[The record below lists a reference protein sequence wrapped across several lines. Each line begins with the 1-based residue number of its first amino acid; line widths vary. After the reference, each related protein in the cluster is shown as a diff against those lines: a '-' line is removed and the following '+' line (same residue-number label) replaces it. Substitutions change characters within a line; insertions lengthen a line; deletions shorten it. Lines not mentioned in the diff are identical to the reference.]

1 MNNRAVSMISLIITI
16 IMIVIIAAISVPLLS
31 NVISD
36 SIMEDAKVE
45 MKNVETVVDYAKAQ
59 IMDDR
64 FIPNSEYAIT
74 EEELEEH
81 FGNIL
86 TPDEKNQIVSIN
98 NDGLILAPH
107 KYYLMN
113 QERFDHEFGNA
124 FNVSGIREAREYLVN
139 YMDGVVLANVDGRRL
154 TNGNEIS
161 VIPVEDIVRGQV
173 EVMFTPNGNSEWS
186 KQQATELSFAGKDT
200 TITSVMYQ
208 WSQSISEPTVD
219 SFVNS
224 VNNHETVK
232 LLDKTGNNW
241 YLWVKVEYTDDGNP
255 RIKYFRSNPF
265 FIDNTSP
272 TATMT
277 VDEIRK

>member
-31 NVISD
+31 NVIND

-64 FIPNSEYAIT
+64 FIPSQEFAIT
-74 EEELEEH
+74 EPELESR

-86 TPDEKNQIVSIN
+86 TPDEKNQIMNIN

-113 QERFDHEFGNA
+113 QERFNQEFGNA
-124 FNVSGIREAREYLVN
+124 FNVSGIREARDYLVN
-139 YMDGVVLANVDGRRL
+139 YMDGVVVVNVDGRRL
-154 TNGNEIS
+154 TNANTIS
-161 VIPVEDIVRGQV
+161 VIPVEELARGQV

-186 KQQATELSFAGKDT
+186 KQQATELSYAGKDT

-208 WSQSISEPTVD
+208 WSQSISEPTVE
-219 SFVNS
+219 SFTFA

-232 LLDKTGNNW
+232 LIDETGNNW

-255 RIKYFRSNPF
+255 RTKYFRSNPF